1 VIAQGQRLSFFDY
14 GKIGYKFVNY
24 VNFPNP
30 MKKTIC
36 LATVLMGT
44 FLAIAPTQTIAQ
56 TMIAQDPPAK
66 TYQPGFWQP
75 TARVVVN
82 RPIVIEV
89 KNNTDEL
96 IDYNLT
102 TNQVASPVKIEPG
115 KSSSIKDFQLPAY
128 LLINFSSATVDSSQ
142 FVLKYEVSVDEKT
155 NTLTVKVNKAGGEV
169 PGNRTLNISE
179 TGAIYLY

>member
-1 VIAQGQRLSFFDY
+1 MNKVFCVAAI
-14 GKIGYKFVNY
+14 
-24 VNFPNP
+24 
-30 MKKTIC
+30 
-36 LATVLMGT
+36 VLGT
-44 FLAIAPTQTIAQ
+44 LPAIAPTQSIAQ
-56 TMIAQDPPAK
+56 TIIAQDPPAK

-75 TARVVVN
+75 AARVAVN
-82 RPIVIEV
+82 RPILIEV

-128 LLINFSSATVDSSQ
+128 LLINFSSATVDPSQ
-142 FVLKYEVSVDEKT
+142 FVLKYEVTVDEKT
-155 NTLTVKVNKAGGEV
+155 NTLTVKVNKAGGDA